1 MNSNRGENDGA
12 RSGRAVVPNALGL
25 HARAAAKI
33 AAISGR
39 ARGNVWLWREEE
51 RADAKSIVDML
62 ILACARGTEVAV
74 SIENEKDAG
83 VLSEIIKTIEAGFG
97 E

>member
-1 MNSNRGENDGA
+1 MNSHCGENDGE
-12 RSGRAVVPNALGL
+12 RSDRAVVPNELGL
-25 HARAAAKI
+25 HARAASKI
-33 AAISGR
+33 VAISGR
-39 ARGNVWLWREEE
+39 ARGNVWLWREKE

-62 ILACARGTEVAV
+62 TLCCAQGTEVAV
-74 SIENEKDAG
+74 SIENTKDAG